1 MFFDNGILRI
11 FAKVKHYVM
20 KKTLYLILLILFVC
34 SCATKKQLYSTEYYP
49 KREFRGAWIQAV
61 NGQFTGM
68 DEEQMK
74 EYLIG
79 MLDNLQKVNVNAI
92 IFQVRVEGDAL
103 YPSPYEPWSRYLTG
117 EQGCSPGWDPLAFMV
132 TECHK
137 RNMELH
143 AWINPY
149 RARTKTT
156 KLLALE
162 HPSMKNPD
170 KFIEYQGQL
179 YFNPALQSNRDHI
192 CRIVRDILTR
202 YDVDGLHIDDYFYPY
217 PVKGTEFPD
226 DKWFEESGST
236 DRAAWRRENVNH
248 LIYQLHRTVREVK
261 PWVKFGVSP
270 FGIYRNEKSW
280 KYGSKTNGLQCY
292 DELNA
297 DVLFWIEQGWVDY
310 CIPQVYWEIGHSAAD
325 YKELVQ
331 WWAEH
336 ASKRPLYIGQDV
348 VRTVNAKDDDAPCGH
363 QQQKKYELQR
373 ANSNISGSCFWD
385 AASAANNLK
394 GYRDFL
400 ANGMYKY
407 PALAPEAPF
416 IDKKTPA
423 KVKGIRMV
431 EDDKGRMLL
440 WLTDDKATDDALNAP
455 HRYVVYCF
463 AHGEK
468 INTENPAH
476 ILAITDKKYIRIPYT
491 LDGKHVFVVT
501 VLDRLQNESK
511 GVKYKVNL

>member
-1 MFFDNGILRI
+1 MRKL
-11 FAKVKHYVM
+11 
-20 KKTLYLILLILFVC
+20 LYHFLLLVLVFCCVTGK
-34 SCATKKQLYSTEYYP
+34 ANNRHP

-68 DEEQMK
+68 EETQMK
-74 EYLIG
+74 IYLTQ

-103 YPSPYEPWSRYLTG
+103 YPSPYEPWSRFLTG

-132 TECHK
+132 KECHS

-156 KLLALE
+156 KLVALE
-162 HPSMKNPD
+162 HPSIKCPD

-179 YFNPALQSNRDHI
+179 YFNPALQYNRDHI

-217 PVKGTEFPD
+217 PVKGVEFPD
-226 DKWFEESGST
+226 DKWFEMSGCA
-236 DRAAWRRENVNH
+236 DRGDWRRENINH

-261 PWVKFGVSP
+261 PWAKFGVSP
-270 FGIYRNEKSW
+270 FGIYRNEGNW
-280 KYGSKTNGLQCY
+280 EYGSKTNGLQCY

-310 CIPQVYWEIGHSAAD
+310 CIPQVYWEIGHPVAD
-325 YKELVQ
+325 YEELVA
-331 WWAEH
+331 WWAKY

-348 VRTVNAKDDDAPCGH
+348 MRTVNAKDSTVACGH
-363 QQQKKYELQR
+363 QQQRKYELQR
-373 ANSNISGSCFWD
+373 ANNNISGSCFWD
-385 AASAANNLK
+385 AASAANNVE

-400 ANGMYKY
+400 ADGYYRY
-407 PALAPEAPF
+407 PALMPKATF
-416 IDKKTPA
+416 IDAKSPA
-423 KVKGIRMV
+423 IVKGVRMV
-431 EDDKGRMLL
+431 EDENGHILL
-440 WLTDDKATDDALNAP
+440 WLVDGDKSMDVMDAPL
-455 HRYVVYCF
+455 RFVVYCF
-463 AHGEK
+463 ADGEK
-468 INTENPAH
+468 VDTENPAN
-476 ILAITDKKYIRIPYT
+476 IMTITANRYFRIPREMKGDY
-491 LDGKHVFVVT
+491 LFVVT

-511 GVKYKVNL
+511 GVKCKVKL

>member
-1 MFFDNGILRI
+1 MR
-11 FAKVKHYVM
+11 KVY
-20 KKTLYLILLILFVC
+20 ILLAVMALFL
-34 SCATKKQLYSTEYYP
+34 SCGTARHATSEHP

-68 DEEQMK
+68 DEEGMK
-74 EYLIG
+74 SYLVE
-79 MLDNLQKVNVNAI
+79 MLDNLQKVNVNAV

-132 TECHK
+132 EECHK

-156 KLLALE
+156 KVLALE
-162 HPSMKNPD
+162 HPSLRNPEH
-170 KFIEYQGQL
+170 FIEYEGQL

-192 CRIVRDILTR
+192 CRIVRDILVR

-217 PVKGTEFPD
+217 PVKGKEFPD
-226 DKWFEESGST
+226 EEWFVKSGSK
-236 DRAAWRRENVNH
+236 DKGDWRRENVNH
-248 LIYQLHRTVREVK
+248 LVYQLNRTVREVK

-280 KYGSKTNGLQCY
+280 EHGSRTNGLQCY

-310 CIPQVYWEIGHSAAD
+310 CIPQVYWEIGHPAAD
-325 YKELVQ
+325 YEELVG
-331 WWAEH
+331 WWARY

-348 VRTVNAKDDDAPCGH
+348 VRTVNAKDGN
-363 QQQKKYELQR
+363 QQQRKYEIQR
-373 ANSNISGSCFWD
+373 SNGNVSGSCFWD
-385 AASAANNLK
+385 AASAANNMQ

-400 ANGMYKY
+400 ESGYFRY
-407 PALAPEAPF
+407 PALMPKSVFIDSKAPE
-416 IDKKTPA
+416 
-423 KVKGIRMV
+423 KVSGVRVVTDEKGH
-431 EDDKGRMLL
+431 MLL
-440 WLTDDKATDDALNAP
+440 WIVKDDKNEDVMNRP
-455 HRYVVYCF
+455 YRFVVYCF
-463 AHGEK
+463 GKGEK
-468 INTENPAH
+468 VDTGNPAK
-476 ILAITDKKYIRIPYT
+476 IMEMTDKPFFRLPQGMTGEYT
-491 LDGKHVFVVT
+491 FVVT
-501 VLDRLQNESK
+501 VLDRLQNESN
-511 GVKYKVNL
+511 GVKCRVKL

>member
-1 MFFDNGILRI
+1 MKRMKRYSNIL
-11 FAKVKHYVM
+11 
-20 KKTLYLILLILFVC
+20 LLLILFIS
-34 SCATKKQLYSTEYYP
+34 SCAGSRYVHNAICP

-68 DEEQMK
+68 NEEQMK
-74 EYLIG
+74 SYLIG

-117 EQGCSPGWDPLAFMV
+117 EQGCSPGWDPLEFMV
-132 TECHK
+132 QECHS

-149 RARTKTT
+149 RARTKST
-156 KLLALE
+156 KQLALE
-162 HPSMKNPD
+162 HPSMKNP
-170 KFIEYQGQL
+170 KNFVEYEGQL

-192 CRIVRDILTR
+192 CRIVKDILTR

-217 PVKGTEFPD
+217 PVKGVDFPD
-226 DKWFEESGST
+226 DKWFAESGFT
-236 DRAAWRRENVNH
+236 DKGDWRRENINH
-248 LIYQLHRTVREVK
+248 LIYQLHRTVRNVK

-280 KYGSKTNGLQCY
+280 EHGSKTNGLQCY

-297 DVLFWIEQGWVDY
+297 DVLFWIERGWVDY
-310 CIPQVYWEIGHSAAD
+310 CIPQVYWEIGHPAAD
-325 YKELVQ
+325 YEELVG
-331 WWAEH
+331 WWAKY

-348 VRTVNAKDDDAPCGH
+348 VRTVNAKDSTASCGH
-363 QQQKKYELQR
+363 QQQRKYELQR
-373 ANSNISGSCFWD
+373 ADENISGSCFWD

-400 ANGMYKY
+400 EQGYYKY
-407 PALAPEAPF
+407 PALMPKASFMDDKAPV
-416 IDKKTPA
+416 
-423 KVKGIRMV
+423 KVKGIKLV
-431 EDDKGRMLL
+431 EDAQSPMLL
-440 WLTDDKATDDALNAP
+440 WIVNRNAGKKVMNAP
-455 HRYVVYCF
+455 HRFVVYCF
-463 AHGEK
+463 VAGEK
-468 INTENPAH
+468 IDIENPAN
-476 ILAITDKKYIRIPYT
+476 IIAITDKQYLRLPQGMAGKY
-491 LDGKHVFVVT
+491 VFVVT

-511 GVKYKVNL
+511 GVKYKVKL